1 VSGECLSEEWKA
13 AIFYSSDFFS
23 ALSALQYRRTSFLA
37 KLFYHEEHE
46 GHEVMI
52 MTIGTIFLR
61 VLRGEEF
68 FSEMSDFELLCRKE
82 NRLLI
87 CNLLGL

>member
-1 VSGECLSEEWKA
+1 
-13 AIFYSSDFFS
+13 
-23 ALSALQYRRTSFLA
+23 
-37 KLFYHEEHE
+37 
-46 GHEVMI
+46 MI